1 MKQSDWQR
9 AYEQAPTSFT
19 GRMETTLAHLKEE
32 EPMKKLSLRIVCIA
46 AAAVLALMGTAI
58 ALTATGVLDTYTGI
72 QPLPTAQSLVQKD
85 FDQQG
90 GENYLFTLTVREAL
104 CDGYRTRIVY
114 EYRAKAAD
122 IFLYGLDFCSGDS
135 VDIDGQEYTF
145 EQLAAGRRPVRV
157 SMPTPAGASD
167 DSVNPVG
174 GAADT
179 ADFLYESPGV
189 LILWKEFAAV
199 SSQDAQQY
207 SYSYFPNGSESRV
220 TEPLA
225 FRIRNAAEI
234 KEYAIPAFEGERFA
248 CRGGRLILSPL
259 YTYMIVDV
267 QLRQEIQNRD
277 IWLCDAQ
284 GNRYEVAS
292 GSAATPDEQGFET
305 YTSLLS
311 PMEELPDT
319 LQLLLSAYDPFE
331 PLESIAFQPEAR

>member
-9 AYEQAPTSFT
+9 AYEQAPASFT

-90 GENYLFTLTVREAL
+90 GENDLFTLTVREAL
-104 CDGYRTRIVY
+104 CDGYRARIVY
-114 EYRAKAAD
+114 EYRAKSAD
-122 IFLYGLDFCSGDS
+122 TFLCGLDFCSGDS

-145 EQLAAGRRPVRV
+145 DQLAAGRKPVEV
-157 SMPTPAGASD
+157 GLPTLHGASD
-167 DSVNPVG
+167 EGVNPVSGTG
-174 GAADT
+174 GT
-179 ADFLYESPGV
+179 ADYLYESPDV
-189 LILWKEFAAV
+189 LILWEEFAAV
-199 SSQDAQQY
+199 SGQDVQQY
-207 SYSYFPNGSESRV
+207 DYSYFPNGRENRV
-220 TEPLA
+220 TETLS
-225 FRIRNAAEI
+225 FRIRNAAEVR
-234 KEYAIPAFEGERFA
+234 EYAIPAFEGQRFA

-259 YTYMIVDV
+259 YTYMVVDV
-267 QLRQEIQNRD
+267 QLRQQIENCD

-284 GNRYEVAS
+284 GSRYEVAS
-292 GSAATPDEQGFET
+292 GSAAMPDEQGFET

-311 PMEELPDT
+311 PMETLPDT
-319 LQLLLSAYDPFE
+319 LQLLLGTYGPFE
-331 PLESIAFQPEAR
+331 PLESIAFQPEAK